1 MATTKTQGSANRS
14 SSKPQT
20 KVNTVTLP
28 LVHTKVA
35 PEQLAY
41 FGALGVLA
49 ALELV
54 EWPLAAVLVA
64 GHVIATRGHR
74 QIVREMAAGV
84 DEAV

>member
-1 MATTKTQGSANRS
+1 MATKTQGTVKRS
-14 SSKPQT
+14 SREPQSQVT
-20 KVNTVTLP
+20 TVTLP
-28 LVHTKVA
+28 LVHAKVA

-49 ALELV
+49 ALELI

-64 GHVIATRGHR
+64 GHVVATRAHR
-74 QIVREMAAGV
+74 RIVREMVAGV

>member
-1 MATTKTQGSANRS
+1 MATKTQA
-14 SSKPQT
+14 SSKRTSSRPQT
-20 KVNTVTLP
+20 QVSAVTLP
-28 LVHTKVA
+28 LVHSKVA

-49 ALELV
+49 ALELI
-54 EWPLAAVLVA
+54 EWPLAAALVA
-64 GHVIATRGHR
+64 GHVIATRAHR